1 MRGAISVICLVLAL
15 AGQQKPAGV
24 YAAAIDKYIAANLDS
39 ACTLLATLSSADVQR
54 EAESLTV
61 PVLASLTN
69 RVRADAIDQSAVD
82 GSMAAARR
90 HLEAAAM
97 LHTECATRDDV
108 DDSGAAFHA
117 GIAHLLLNVDRA
129 YVQRARSSAP
139 MSNPAERLDREH
151 ALAFLPRWYAV
162 MSSALVLHG
171 LDAAALK
178 LVDEEAK
185 LFPHDSRAV
194 FAHGL
199 VDEFRAVW
207 NEQRIEPFSSYRLS
221 KDPSGFD
228 LIANTRLWGPIL
240 SEYKDVVASEPD
252 NHEARVHLAWT
263 QISLRRND
271 DARKELETVIAKATD
286 PYVLY
291 LADLFLARLDE
302 DKRAFDDALQR
313 YRHAVEVGPK
323 YQSAYIA
330 WSLLADRRG
339 QREEA
344 QAIVVRFLAIRAR
357 DREFDPWC
365 AYRMSRLP
373 QADLDWLRSQVRK

>member
-1 MRGAISVICLVLAL
+1 
-15 AGQQKPAGV
+15 
-24 YAAAIDKYIAANLDS
+24 
-39 ACTLLATLSSADVQR
+39 VQR
-54 EAESLTV
+54 EAESLTT
-61 PVLASLTN
+61 PVLASLST
-69 RVRADAIDQSAVD
+69 RVRTEPIDQAAVD

-97 LHTECATRDDV
+97 LHTECATRDNM
-108 DDSGAAFHA
+108 DDSGAALHA
-117 GIAHLLLNVDRA
+117 GMAHELLSVDRV
-129 YVQRARSSAP
+129 YVQRARSSAQ
-139 MSNPAERLDREH
+139 MSNPAELLDREH
-151 ALAFLPRWYAV
+151 ALAFLPRWYAL

-185 LFPHDSRAV
+185 LFPHDPRAV

-199 VDEFRAVW
+199 VDEFRAAW
-207 NEQRIEPFSSYRLS
+207 NEQRIEPFSSYRPS
-221 KDPSGFD
+221 RDPSGFD

-252 NHEARVHLAWT
+252 NHEARVHLAWAHM
-263 QISLRRND
+263 SMRRND
-271 DARKELETVIAKATD
+271 EARKQLETVIAKAAD

-302 DKRAFDDALQR
+302 DKRDFDAAAQR
-313 YRHAVEVGPK
+313 YRHAVEIGPK

-344 QAIVVRFLAIRAR
+344 QAIVVRFLSIRGR
-357 DREFDPWC
+357 DREFDPWWV
-365 AYRMSRLP
+365 YRISRLP